1 MNNETN
7 KVFKKSKQKTRR
19 FMLRRIWNLIN
30 TKLQQLPWFDIR
42 MCSLF
47 DALWFYYVNDNIY
60 KANECFYR
68 SNQKDYFQNQNNS
81 KNNQFDY

>member
-1 MNNETN
+1 
-7 KVFKKSKQKTRR
+7 
-19 FMLRRIWNLIN
+19 MLRRIWNLIN

-68 SNQKDYFQNQNNS
+68 KLNTYLKWAHWIQLYRLIFSIDK
-81 KNNQFDY
+81 

>member
-1 MNNETN
+1 
-7 KVFKKSKQKTRR
+7 
-19 FMLRRIWNLIN
+19 MLRRIWNLIN

-47 DALWFYYVNDNIY
+47 VALWFYYVNDNIY

-68 SNQKDYFQNQNNS
+68 SNQKDYF
-81 KNNQFDY
+81 